1 MQALRWHIQDD
12 AEAVARAALTYM
24 INAATRAIA
33 ERGVFHLVLAGGSTP
48 KRVYQLLAQAKP
60 DTRHW
65 HVYMGDERCLPAD
78 DPERNSKMA
87 FNAWLAKDS
96 MPREQIFMMPAE
108 LGPEQGAAA
117 YQQTIA
123 NVGQFDMVL
132 LGMGEDGHT
141 ASLFPGHHH
150 DLEETV
156 HAVYH
161 SPKPPPERISLS
173 AKRLSQACQVV
184 FLVAGHGKQ
193 EAVQQW
199 REGVDLPVANI
210 TPEAGVDVLIDRTA
224 MGE

>member
-1 MQALRWHIQDD
+1 MQNLRWQVKDN
-12 AEAVARAALTYM
+12 AEQVAIDTVAQIIAVAK
-24 INAATRAIA
+24 NAVSK
-33 ERGVFHLVLAGGSTP
+33 RGLFHLVLAGGSTP

-161 SPKPPPERISLS
+161 SPKPPPQRISLS
-173 AKRLSQACQVV
+173 AKRLSQAGQVL
-184 FLVAGHGKQ
+184 FLIAGQGKQ
-193 EAVQQW
+193 EAVQKW
-199 REGVDLPVANI
+199 RAGADLPVASI
-210 TPEAGVDVLIDRTA
+210 APEAGVDVLIDRAA